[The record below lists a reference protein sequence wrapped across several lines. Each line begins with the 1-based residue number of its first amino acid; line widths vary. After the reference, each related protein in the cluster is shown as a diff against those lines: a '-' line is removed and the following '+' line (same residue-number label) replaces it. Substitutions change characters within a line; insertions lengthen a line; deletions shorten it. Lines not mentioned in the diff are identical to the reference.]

1 MMYHLAKYIKRIAL
15 FLLLSISLTSC
26 SKSQKIITGVTEREA
41 NIIVVFLEARGIR
54 SNKVRVSGGST
65 TGAEQLAKFDIT
77 VKKNQAI
84 QAMALLNQNGFPKQR
99 YITLLQL
106 FQASGFMTSEREENI
121 RYQAGLAEQIN
132 NMITMIDGVIDS
144 NVQLSFPATETTTTG
159 TTAGV
164 PTERQRITAAVY
176 VKHQGVFD
184 DPNNY
189 LEDKIKRL
197 VSGSITG
204 LNIDDVTVVS
214 DRSRFTDILPYERED
229 RLTSYPKEMVS
240 IWSIIMNRESALRF
254 RILFLVLISISTLL
268 LLLLGWTMWK
278 IYPIFKQKHGIRKLF
293 TLKPF
298 TNLLNENAVVPAP
311 ATAPTEE
318 ET

>member
-1 MMYHLAKYIKRIAL
+1 MMYYLSKYAKRIGIL
-15 FLLLSISLTSC
+15 FLLSLSLTSC
-26 SKSQKIITGVTEREA
+26 SKSQRIITGVTEREA

-54 SNKVRVSGGST
+54 STKVRVSSGST
-65 TGAEQLAKFDIT
+65 TAADQLAKFDIT

-99 YITLLQL
+99 YNTLLQL

-144 NVQLSFPATETTTTG
+144 NVQLSFPPAETMVTG
-159 TTAGV
+159 TATPTA
-164 PTERQRITAAVY
+164 PQEKQRITAAVY
-176 VKHQGVFD
+176 VKHQGVLD

-204 LNIDDVTVVS
+204 LNINDVTVVS

-254 RILFLVLISISTLL
+254 RILFLTLISLCTLL
-268 LLLLGWTMWK
+268 LLLLGWIIWK
-278 IYPIFKQKHGIRKLF
+278 IYPIFKQKHGIKKLF
-293 TLKPF
+293 SLKPF
-298 TNLLNENAVVPAP
+298 TTLLNENTMASAP
-311 ATAPTEE
+311 IEE
-318 ET
+318 EI

>member
-1 MMYHLAKYIKRIAL
+1 MMYYLAKYVKRIIIL
-15 FLLLSISLTSC
+15 FLLSISLTSC

-54 SNKVRVSGGST
+54 SNKIRVSSGST
-65 TGAEQLAKFDIT
+65 TGADQLAKFDIT
-77 VKKNQAI
+77 VKKNQSI

-144 NVQLSFPATETTTTG
+144 NVQLSFPPSETTVTGPATTG
-159 TTAGV
+159 T
-164 PTERQRITAAVY
+164 PQEKQRITAAVY
-176 VKHQGVFD
+176 VKHQGVLD

-204 LNIDDVTVVS
+204 LNINDVTVVS

-240 IWSIIMNRESALRF
+240 IWSIIMNRDSALRF
-254 RILFLVLISISTLL
+254 RMLFLILISISTLL
-268 LLLLGWTMWK
+268 LLLLGWTIWK

-293 TLKPF
+293 SLKPF
-298 TNLLNENAVVPAP
+298 VNLLNENTVASASI
-311 ATAPTEE
+311 EE
-318 ET
+318 EI

>member
-1 MMYHLAKYIKRIAL
+1 MYYLNKYARHIVVL
-15 FLLLSISLTSC
+15 LLLSLSLTSC

-65 TGAEQLAKFDIT
+65 TAAEQLAKFDIT
-77 VKKNQAI
+77 VKKNQSI

-144 NVQLSFPATETTTTG
+144 NVQLSFPTTETTAIGANTTG
-159 TTAGV
+159 TQ
-164 PTERQRITAAVY
+164 EKQRITAAVY
-176 VKHQGVFD
+176 VKHQGVLD

-204 LNIDDVTVVS
+204 LNINDVTVVS

-254 RILFLVLISISTLL
+254 RILFLILISVSTLL
-268 LLLLGWTMWK
+268 LLLFGWTIWK
-278 IYPIFKQKHGIRKLF
+278 IYPIFKQKHGVRKLF
-293 TLKPF
+293 SLKPF
-298 TNLLNENAVVPAP
+298 TNLLNDNSVAHAP
-311 ATAPTEE
+311 IEE
-318 ET
+318 EI

>member
-1 MMYHLAKYIKRIAL
+1 MYYLAKYVKRIIIL
-15 FLLLSISLTSC
+15 FLLSVFLTSC

-54 SNKVRVSGGST
+54 SNKIRVSSGST
-65 TGAEQLAKFDIT
+65 TGTDQLAKFDIT
-77 VKKNQAI
+77 VKKNQSI

-144 NVQLSFPATETTTTG
+144 NVQLSFPPSETTLTGAATTG
-159 TTAGV
+159 T
-164 PTERQRITAAVY
+164 PQEKQRITAAVY
-176 VKHQGVFD
+176 VKHQGVLD

-204 LNIDDVTVVS
+204 LNINDVTVVS

-240 IWSIIMNRESALRF
+240 IWSIIMNRDSALRF
-254 RILFLVLISISTLL
+254 RMLFLILISISTLL
-268 LLLLGWTMWK
+268 LLLLGWTIWK

-293 TLKPF
+293 SLKPF
-298 TNLLNENAVVPAP
+298 TNLLNENTVASASI
-311 ATAPTEE
+311 EE
-318 ET
+318 EI

>member
-1 MMYHLAKYIKRIAL
+1 MMYYLNKYARHIVVL
-15 FLLLSISLTSC
+15 LLLSLSLTSC

-65 TGAEQLAKFDIT
+65 TAAEQLAKFDIT
-77 VKKNQAI
+77 VKKNQSI

-144 NVQLSFPATETTTTG
+144 NVQLSFPTTETTAIGANTTG
-159 TTAGV
+159 TQ
-164 PTERQRITAAVY
+164 EKQRITAAVY
-176 VKHQGVFD
+176 VKHQGVLD

-204 LNIDDVTVVS
+204 LNINDVTVVS

-254 RILFLVLISISTLL
+254 RILFLILISVSTLL
-268 LLLLGWTMWK
+268 LLLFGWTIWK
-278 IYPIFKQKHGIRKLF
+278 IYPIFKQKHGVRKLF
-293 TLKPF
+293 SLKPF
-298 TNLLNENAVVPAP
+298 TNLLNDNSVAPAP
-311 ATAPTEE
+311 IEE
-318 ET
+318 EI

>member
-1 MMYHLAKYIKRIAL
+1 MMYHLVKYLKRITL
-15 FLLLSISLTSC
+15 FLLLSVSLTSC

-54 SNKVRVSGGST
+54 SNKVRVTGGST
-65 TGAEQLAKFDIT
+65 TTAEQLAKFDIT
-77 VKKNQAI
+77 VKKNQSI

-106 FQASGFMTSEREENI
+106 FQASGFMTSEREQDI

-144 NVQLSFPATETTTTG
+144 NVQLSFPTTETTTVG
-159 TTAGV
+159 TTTTTPA
-164 PTERQRITAAVY
+164 EKQRITAAVY
-176 VKHQGVFD
+176 VKHQGVLD

-204 LNIDDVTVVS
+204 LDINDVTVVS

-229 RLTSYPKEMVS
+229 RLTSYPKDMVS

-254 RILFLVLISISTLL
+254 RILFLILIGLSTLL
-268 LLLLGWTMWK
+268 LLLLGWTIWK
-278 IYPIFKQKHGIRKLF
+278 IYPIFKQKHGIKKLF
-293 TLKPF
+293 SLKPF
-298 TNLLNENAVVPAP
+298 TNLLNENSAAP
-311 ATAPTEE
+311 AVPVEE

>member
-1 MMYHLAKYIKRIAL
+1 MYYLAKYAKRIIIL
-15 FLLLSISLTSC
+15 FLLSLSLTSC

-54 SNKVRVSGGST
+54 SNKIRVSSGST
-65 TGAEQLAKFDIT
+65 TAADQLAKFDIT

-144 NVQLSFPATETTTTG
+144 NVQLSFPTPETTATGAATTG
-159 TTAGV
+159 T
-164 PTERQRITAAVY
+164 PQEKQRITAAVY
-176 VKHQGVFD
+176 VKHQGVLD

-204 LNIDDVTVVS
+204 LNINDVTVVS

-240 IWSIIMNRESALRF
+240 IWSIIMNRDSALRF
-254 RILFLVLISISTLL
+254 RILFLILISISTLL
-268 LLLLGWTMWK
+268 LLLLGWTIWK

-293 TLKPF
+293 SLKPF
-298 TNLLNENAVVPAP
+298 TNLLNENTVAPAP
-311 ATAPTEE
+311 IEE
-318 ET
+318 EI

>member
-1 MMYHLAKYIKRIAL
+1 MMYYLSKYAKRLFVL
-15 FLLLSISLTSC
+15 FLLSLSLTSC
-26 SKSQKIITGVTEREA
+26 SKSQRIITGVTEREA

-54 SNKVRVSGGST
+54 SNKVRVTSGST
-65 TGAEQLAKFDIT
+65 TGADQLAKFDIT

-144 NVQLSFPATETTTTG
+144 NVQLSFPTPDTTVTGAATTTT
-159 TTAGV
+159 
-164 PTERQRITAAVY
+164 PQEKQRITAAVY
-176 VKHQGVFD
+176 VKHQGVLD

-204 LNIDDVTVVS
+204 LNINDVTVVS

-240 IWSIIMNRESALRF
+240 IWSIIMNRESAFRF
-254 RILFLVLISISTLL
+254 RILFLILISISTLL
-268 LLLLGWTMWK
+268 LLFLGWTIWK

-293 TLKPF
+293 SLKPF
-298 TNLLNENAVVPAP
+298 TNLLNDNTV

-318 ET
+318 EV

>member
-1 MMYHLAKYIKRIAL
+1 MMYYLAKYANRIIIL
-15 FLLLSISLTSC
+15 FLLSLSLTSC

-54 SNKVRVSGGST
+54 SNKIRVSSGST
-65 TGAEQLAKFDIT
+65 TAADQLAKFDIT

-144 NVQLSFPATETTTTG
+144 NVQLSFPPSETTLTGAATTG
-159 TTAGV
+159 TLQ
-164 PTERQRITAAVY
+164 EKQRITAAVY
-176 VKHQGVFD
+176 VKHQGVLD

-204 LNIDDVTVVS
+204 LNINDVTVVS

-240 IWSIIMNRESALRF
+240 IWSIIMNRDSALRF
-254 RILFLVLISISTLL
+254 RILFLILISISTLL
-268 LLLLGWTMWK
+268 LLLLGWTIWK

-293 TLKPF
+293 SLKPF
-298 TNLLNENAVVPAP
+298 TNLLNENTVSPAP
-311 ATAPTEE
+311 IEE
-318 ET
+318 EI